1 VELSVILRRNGG
13 RVDASYRIGAFRHPG
28 WNRGMMPAIVA
39 VGLMAA
45 ILFSLALFAQDR
57 ASILANHLGEES
69 YGRAARLIE
78 KGRYIEAATA
88 YTVACDNL
96 YAKACTDLGVMY
108 RRGQEVRRNY
118 PKAAELLLR
127 GCDGGN
133 GLGCSDLGLM
143 YWEGVVPKD
152 DHRAVALF
160 QRGCDEGDNNGCR
173 VLGFMYEKGQGV
185 TKDQARAAMFYQKAR
200 EHRIPFT
207 AKGGLILIE
216 TKVNGA
222 ETKLIVDT
230 GGTTAFG
237 MRFLPSAGPL
247 DTPAESL
254 DSLHG
259 SSAVYPITVI
269 WTLDGGDKKMPA
281 VAGDITFPNNADGI
295 LGANALESFRS
306 VRFDFLKSVLILE
319 DQN

>member
-1 VELSVILRRNGG
+1 MELSDGG
-13 RVDASYRIGAFRHPG
+13 RVDSRHRICAFSRPA
-28 WNRGMMPAIVA
+28 WNLEIIPAIVTA
-39 VGLMAA
+39 GLIATV
-45 ILFSLALFAQDR
+45 LFSLALFSQDR
-57 ASILANHLGEES
+57 LPTSANNLGEEN
-69 YGRAARLIE
+69 YNRAARLIE
-78 KGRYIEAATA
+78 KDRYIEAATA

-108 RRGQEVRRNY
+108 RRGQGVRRSY

-143 YWEGVVPKD
+143 YWEGVMPKD

-185 TKDQARAAMFYQKAR
+185 TKDQTRAALFYQRAR

-207 AKGGLILIE
+207 AQGGLILIE
-216 TKVNGA
+216 TTVNGA
-222 ETKLIVDT
+222 ATKLIVDT

-237 MRFLPSAGPL
+237 MRFLPPAKPL
-247 DTPAESL
+247 DAPAESL

-259 SSAVYPITVI
+259 SSAVYPITVV
-269 WTLDGGDKKMPA
+269 WTLDGGDKQMPPWQA
-281 VAGDITFPNNADGI
+281 I
-295 LGANALESFRS
+295 LL
-306 VRFDFLKSVLILE
+306 FLTMRMEFSERMNWRASDRYGLIFYTLF
-319 DQN
+319 

>member
-1 VELSVILRRNGG
+1 
-13 RVDASYRIGAFRHPG
+13 
-28 WNRGMMPAIVA
+28 MPAIVA
-39 VGLMAA
+39 AGLPAA
-45 ILFSLALFAQDR
+45 ILFCLALFSQDR
-57 ASILANHLGEES
+57 EPILGNNLGEES
-69 YGRAARLIE
+69 YSRAARLME

-88 YTVACDNL
+88 YEVACDNL

-108 RRGQEVRRNY
+108 RRGQGVRRNY
-118 PKAAELLLR
+118 PRAAELLLR

-133 GLGCSDLGLM
+133 GLGCSNLGLM
-143 YWEGVVPKD
+143 YWYGVMPKD
-152 DHRAVALF
+152 DRRAVALF

-185 TKDQARAAMFYQKAR
+185 TKDQARAAIFYQRAR

-216 TKVNGA
+216 TTVNGV

-237 MRFLPSAGPL
+237 TRFLPPAGPL
-247 DTPAESL
+247 DAPAESL

-259 SSAVYPITVI
+259 SSAVYPIIVV
-269 WTLDGGDKKMPA
+269 WTLDGGDKRMPA
-281 VAGDITFPNNADGI
+281 VAGDINFPNNADGI
-295 LGANALESFRS
+295 LGANTLESFRS
-306 VRFDFLKSVLILE
+306 VRFDFLNSVLILE